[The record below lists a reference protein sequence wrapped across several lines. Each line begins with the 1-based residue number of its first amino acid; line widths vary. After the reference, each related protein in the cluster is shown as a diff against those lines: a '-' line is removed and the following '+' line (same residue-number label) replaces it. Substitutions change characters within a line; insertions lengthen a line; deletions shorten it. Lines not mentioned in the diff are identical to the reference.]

1 MTLHAYQGGSWK
13 GAAPYVYHSG
23 TWKLAT
29 SVSAYDAGAWKT
41 VAQILSGVSVT
52 GDTTVA
58 NGVTINLGTSVTGG
72 YGALTY
78 QWTKLS
84 GAGSISGSSTSA
96 TVVIDPTATN
106 AEGDYRIVVTDSL
119 TGGTAQDDVTL
130 TWGTPP

>member
-72 YGALTY
+72 YGTLTY

-84 GAGSISGSSTSA
+84 GAGSIIGSSTSA

>member
-29 SVSAYDAGAWKT
+29 SVSAYDAGTWKT

-72 YGALTY
+72 YGTLTY

-84 GAGSISGSSTSA
+84 GAGSIIGSSTSA

-119 TGGTAQDDVTL
+119 TGGTAQDDVTV

>member
-72 YGALTY
+72 YGTLTY

-84 GAGSISGSSTSA
+84 GAGSIIGSSTSA

-119 TGGTAQDDVTL
+119 TGGTAQDDITV

>member
-72 YGALTY
+72 YGTLTY

-84 GAGSISGSSTSA
+84 GAGSIIGSSTSA

-119 TGGTAQDDVTL
+119 TGGTAQDDVTV